1 MFASITMDFS
11 GEKLD
16 KLLDKL
22 GFNLVLLAKVLI
34 IVFAAFLLERFV
46 RLLLRRAYK
55 RGEQG
60 QEDATRYRFLRNA
73 TRFIV
78 GLLAAGAIIYSIPS
92 FKHIAVTLFAG
103 AGILVAIIGLAAQ
116 DAFSNII
123 SGVFI
128 VAFKPFRVGD
138 QVSVAGHSGVV
149 EDITLRH
156 TVMRT
161 LENRRVIIP
170 NSKISD
176 ETIVNSTIGDEAI
189 FQFVVVQVGY
199 ECDLDKAIAVLQ
211 EEGAAHPDF
220 RDRRTAEEVEKGL
233 PAIPVRVIELGENGV
248 TLRAGVWADDA
259 GAARLMQFDLLKN
272 VKQRFDRE
280 GITIPYPQRVITIK
294 GNNPAP

>member
-1 MFASITMDFS
+1 MDLS
-11 GEKLD
+11 SENLD

-34 IVFAAFLLERFV
+34 IVLAAFLLERFV
-46 RLLLRRAYK
+46 RLMLKRTYK
-55 RGEQG
+55 RGEQSH
-60 QEDATRYRFLRNA
+60 EDATRYRFLKNA

-78 GLLAAGAIIYSIPS
+78 GLVALAAIIYSIPS

-116 DAFSNII
+116 GAFSNII

-138 QVSVAGHSGVV
+138 QITVEGHSGIV

-156 TVMRT
+156 TVIRT

-170 NSKISD
+170 NSKIS
-176 ETIVNSTIGDEAI
+176 EEIIVNSTINDAAI

-199 ECDLDKAIAVLQ
+199 ECDLDQAIKVIQ
-211 EEGAAHPDF
+211 EESAAHPDF

-233 PAIPVRVIELGENGV
+233 PPIPVRVIDLGENGV

-259 GAARLMQFDLLKN
+259 GTARLMQFDLLKN
-272 VKQRFDRE
+272 IKQRFDRE
-280 GITIPYPQRVITIK
+280 GIAIPYPHRVILHKQPQAANT
-294 GNNPAP
+294 ATT